1 MLRGVNR
8 LFCTVFHQLTV
19 MAPPQLPRSGPAILV
34 CNHTSGL
41 DPLLLQGT
49 INRVIVWMMAKEYY
63 EMAALRWFFETI
75 EAIPVSRNGR
85 DSAATRAALRALEHG
100 NILGIFPEGRI
111 SPDRNFL
118 PFQTGVAMMAIKTKM
133 PVYPAY
139 LDGSQ
144 RGLEMIDGF
153 KQSCR
158 ANLRFGPVINLPD
171 GDTSRP
177 ALEMGT
183 ETIQNVMADL
193 RRQTPAPFLARG

>member
-19 MAPPQLPRSGPAILV
+19 LSPAQLPRQGPAILV

-41 DPLLLQGT
+41 DPLLLQST
-49 INRVIVWMMAKEYY
+49 ANRVIVWMMAKEYY

-75 EAIPVSRNGR
+75 EAIPVARNGR
-85 DSAATRAALRALEHG
+85 DSSATRAALRALDNG

-111 SPDRNFL
+111 ASDRQFL
-118 PFQTGVAMMAIKTKM
+118 PFQTGVALMAIKTGV

-139 LDGSQ
+139 IDGSQ

-158 ANLRFGPVINLPD
+158 ANLRFGPVVPMPAK
-171 GDTSRP
+171 DTSRP
-177 ALEMGT
+177 ALEAGT
-183 ETIQNVMADL
+183 EAIRQSMAHL
-193 RRQTPAPFLARG
+193 RSQTPAPFLARR